1 MASIYQDTI
10 DKYSAI
16 LEEDSHNIRALL
28 ILARIAIK
36 EGRVQE
42 GVDYYTKIFDIDSD
56 HPEALYMIGF
66 ISMINKDND
75 KAKEKFLRLIRIN
88 KANPFIYEYMSFL
101 DFSSRTK
108 YLELAI
114 EINEKLSIRKKDYGR
129 YSYIAFKAYLWG
141 EYKLALRYAELAY
154 NANATNTI
162 SNLLGCIYYKLED
175 YDNALSYFYSV
186 SLDLKNSNLFTLS
199 NISSCFKQKKS
210 INLAVRYLN
219 KALDVNDTNKF
230 VYYSL
235 GYIYANILEEKDLAL
250 KNLNRALEIDSNYMQ
265 AMHAKLLLN

>member
-75 KAKEKFLRLIRIN
+75 K
-88 KANPFIYEYMSFL
+88 FIYEYMSFL
-101 DFSSRTK
+101 DFSSRAK

>member
-56 HPEALYMIGF
+56 HPEA
-66 ISMINKDND
+66 
-75 KAKEKFLRLIRIN
+75 
-88 KANPFIYEYMSFL
+88 NPFIYEYMSFL
-101 DFSSRTK
+101 DFSSRAK

-154 NANATNTI
+154 NSNATNTI